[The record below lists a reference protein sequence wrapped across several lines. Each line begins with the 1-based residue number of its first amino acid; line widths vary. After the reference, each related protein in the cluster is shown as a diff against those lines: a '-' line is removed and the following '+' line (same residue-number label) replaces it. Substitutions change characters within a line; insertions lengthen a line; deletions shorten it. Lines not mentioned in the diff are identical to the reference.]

1 MKKKKNIT
9 IEIKK
14 YTKGFPSG
22 SDGKEYA
29 CNARN
34 LGLIPGLGR
43 YSREGNGQSLQ
54 YSSLE
59 NSMDRGS
66 WWAPVIHG
74 VEKKTE
80 QLTQ

>member
-1 MKKKKNIT
+1 M
-9 IEIKK
+9 
-14 YTKGFPSG
+14 TKGFPSG